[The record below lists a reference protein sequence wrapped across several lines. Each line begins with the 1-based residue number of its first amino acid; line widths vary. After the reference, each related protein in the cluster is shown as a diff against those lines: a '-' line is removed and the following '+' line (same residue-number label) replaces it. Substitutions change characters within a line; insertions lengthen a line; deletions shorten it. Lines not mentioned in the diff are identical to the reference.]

1 VTARTEHDSAVRGLY
16 ERLIGAWNDRDAAGF
31 AGLFNE
37 DGVSI
42 GFDGSQMVG
51 REIRDQL
58 SAIFDDHA
66 TATYVA
72 RVRAIRSLGPDAALL
87 RAIVGMVPRDA
98 DELNPEVNA
107 LQSLVAE
114 RRGDRWSIVLF
125 QNTPA
130 QYHGRPELAERHTA
144 EVERVRADGV
154 TIA

>member
-1 VTARTEHDSAVRGLY
+1 VTAGAEADRALRDLY
-16 ERLIGAWNDRDAAGF
+16 ERLIGAWNDRDAAAF
-31 AGLFNE
+31 AELFAT
-37 DGVSI
+37 DGMSI

-51 REIRDQL
+51 DEIREQL
-58 SAIFDDHA
+58 SAIFGNHL

-72 RVRAIRSLGPDAALL
+72 RVRATRSLGPDAGLL

-98 DELNPEVNA
+98 SELDPAVNA

-130 QYHGRPELAERHTA
+130 QYHGRPELVERHTA
-144 EVERVRADGV
+144 EVEEVRG
-154 TIA
+154 T